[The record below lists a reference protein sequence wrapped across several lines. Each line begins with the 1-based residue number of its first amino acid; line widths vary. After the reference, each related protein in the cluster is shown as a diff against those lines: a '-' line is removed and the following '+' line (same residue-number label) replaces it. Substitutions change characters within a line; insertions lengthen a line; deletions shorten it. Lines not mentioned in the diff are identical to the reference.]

1 MGRISRPDRAV
12 RRGVFAVDWGCPADE
27 PLVAGMAW
35 QWRGQALRL
44 DGRADVLLLGRPLAR
59 NDARPRARSRA
70 ARLHGPAAPRP
81 HPSEGQAA
89 AELLDEAPPEAPP
102 GGMLLTDGQRL
113 YPARLI
119 ETSRGRVIVFEPLL
133 PPPGRE
139 LWVTSLCEGMA
150 DRRGALAG
158 APGGG
163 GRGGIGGI
171 TSGALVLTP
180 EGPQPIEAL
189 MPGDRVLT
197 RDHGA
202 QPVLWCGQTRFS
214 GAELALHP
222 QLRPF
227 RLRLRG
233 ASRPAFVG
241 GGDGPADTT
250 RPRELLLAPDHRLVV
265 PALPGLDAV
274 AHRATEMRDAAPGTE
289 ALARIVD
296 LEDGR
301 LIRRDVTL
309 RSVVYHHLLLARH
322 EILTVNGLMMES
334 FHPDLAD
341 PVALRWHARDLER
354 AAPGATTVQGL
365 FGDPARRCL
374 SRGEAALLAY
384 AA

>member
-27 PLVAGMAW
+27 PLVAGMSW

-59 NDARPRARSRA
+59 NDARPSARRRA
-70 ARLHGPAAPRP
+70 ARLSTSAAP
-81 HPSEGQAA
+81 AA
-89 AELLDEAPPEAPP
+89 AELQPSGGLNPATPLDTAPP

-113 YPARLI
+113 YPARLV
-119 ETSRGRVIVFEPLL
+119 ETRHGRVVVFEPAL

-139 LWVTSLCEGMA
+139 LWVTGLGADVQGTPGEGLEA
-150 DRRGALAG
+150 SR
-158 APGGG
+158 
-163 GRGGIGGI
+163 RGGIGGI
-171 TSGALVLTP
+171 ASGALVLTP
-180 EGPQPIEAL
+180 EGPQPVETLA
-189 MPGDRVLT
+189 PGDKVLT

-202 QPVLWCGQTRFS
+202 QPILWCGQTRFS

-227 RLRLRG
+227 RLRQGG
-233 ASRPAFVG
+233 ARRPPVLAS
-241 GGDGPADTT
+241 GDGPAATT
-250 RPRELLLAPDHRLVV
+250 GPRELLLAPDHRLVV

-274 AHRATEMRDAAPGTE
+274 AHRATEMRDAAPGAE
-289 ALARIVD
+289 ALARIID
-296 LEDGR
+296 LEDGH

-322 EILTVNGLMMES
+322 EILSINGLMMES

-354 AAPGATTVQGL
+354 AAPGATTMQGL